1 MRNTV
6 LITLLLVALLPSSLF
21 SQIPRNI
28 SYQGVLTDDA
38 GIPRPN
44 GRYFFTFKLYDVSS
58 GGAAIWTQAESLQV
72 DRGLFSTTFGTTP
85 FGPTVLFDRQY
96 WLGIQV
102 GVTAELA
109 PRVRLSAVGYSINSI
124 GADTAR
130 IAGTIPNNSV
140 TSAKIADG
148 TIQFADVAQN
158 GAASGQVMKWT
169 GSAWAAR
176 NDSAGAGGSASQW
189 TTLGSDI
196 YYDGGYVGI
205 GAATAPAYKLDILH
219 GGSTGIRSKSSA
231 SFSVVDI
238 DATSGDAALRFQKAG
253 LGQWNTRNR
262 PADDYYE
269 IFELGGGGSRM
280 VIQDGTGWVGI
291 GGPGAVAAPAYQL
304 DVENGGATGIRS
316 KSNASFS
323 VVDIDANS
331 GDAALRFQKAGVGQ
345 WNTRNRPADDY
356 YEIFELGGGG
366 SRFVIQ
372 DATGNVGIGATVAP
386 AYKLD
391 VEHGGSTGIRSKS
404 TGSFSVVDIDA
415 ASGDAALRFQRAG
428 VNQWNIRNR
437 PADDY
442 LEIFE
447 LGGGGSRMVIQDATG
462 FVGINTTIPG
472 SRLDVTGDAARGIN
486 GTSSLASNID
496 GGVYGSH
503 SAGPIAALGT
513 QNNGIY
519 AKSIVS
525 NGAGVFG
532 DNSGSNTVGYA
543 GYFAGRVHV
552 NGTLTKSAGAFK
564 IDHPLDP
571 ANKYLV
577 HSFVES
583 PDMMNI
589 YNGNIVTDGSGKA
602 VVTLPDYFEA
612 LNMEFR
618 YQLTVIGTFAQAI
631 ISRKVQNN
639 QFEIATNLPNIE
651 VSWMVTGVRHDAY
664 ATVNRVPN
672 AVEKESA
679 NRGKYLNPEAFNLP
693 ASLGISYDGQTDRAS
708 SPTQTPPVAQ
718 KPRDAASQSGGSLDP
733 VPATK
738 SFNGPID
745 NTGSVASV
753 PPTKV
758 VTKPVDKTGSVADTP
773 AEKR

>member
-1 MRNTV
+1 MRNTI
-6 LITLLLVALLPSSLF
+6 LLLLLLVALSPGNLF
-21 SQIPRNI
+21 AQIPRNI

-38 GIPRPN
+38 GVPRPN
-44 GRYFFTFKLYDVSS
+44 GRYFFSFKLYDVSS

-72 DRGLFSTTFGTTP
+72 DRGLFITTFGTTP

-158 GAASGQVMKWT
+158 SAATGQVMKWT
-169 GSAWAAR
+169 GTAWAAR
-176 NDSAGAGGSASQW
+176 NDSAGAGGSGSQW
-189 TTLGSDI
+189 TTVGPDI
-196 YYDGGYVGI
+196 YYDGGAVGI
-205 GAATAPAYKLDILH
+205 GAVTPPAYKLDVLH
-219 GGSTGIRSKSSA
+219 GGSTGIRSRSSG

-238 DATSGDAALRFQKAG
+238 DAASGDAALRFAKAG
-253 LGQWNTRNR
+253 VNQWNIRNR
-262 PADDYYE
+262 PADDYLE

-280 VIQDGTGWVGI
+280 VIQDATGNVGI
-291 GGPGAVAAPAYQL
+291 GETTAPSYKL
-304 DVENGGATGIRS
+304 DVLHGGATGIRS
-316 KSNASFS
+316 RSSNSFS
-323 VVDIDANS
+323 VVDIDAQS
-331 GDAALRFQKAGVGQ
+331 GDAALRFQKAGVNQ
-345 WNTRNRPADDY
+345 WNIRNRPADDY
-356 YEIFELGGGG
+356 LEIFEQGAG
-366 SRFVIQ
+366 SRMVIQ

-386 AYKLD
+386 SYKLD

-428 VNQWNIRNR
+428 VNQWNTRNR

-442 LEIFE
+442 YEIFE
-447 LGGGGSRMVIQDATG
+447 LGGGGSRFVIQDATG
-462 FVGINTTIPG
+462 YVGINTTVPG
-472 SRLDVTGDAARGIN
+472 SRLDVTAATETAVNATSAIPSTGI
-486 GTSSLASNID
+486 GTINATNTAGPTAALATSNN
-496 GGVYGSH
+496 GVYARSV
-503 SAGPIAALGT
+503 AT
-513 QNNGIY
+513 
-519 AKSIVS
+519 
-525 NGAGVFG
+525 NGAAIFG
-532 DNSGSNTVGYA
+532 NNDGSNTVGYA
-543 GYFAGRVHV
+543 GYFSGRVNV
-552 NGTLTKSAGAFK
+552 TGTLSKGGGAFK

-571 ANKYLV
+571 ENKYLY

-602 VVTLPDYFEA
+602 VVTLPDYFES

-639 QFEIATNLPNIE
+639 QFEIATNQPNIE

-664 ATVNRVPN
+664 ANMNRIPN

-679 NRGKYLNPEAFNLP
+679 NRGKYLHPAAFNLP
-693 ASLGISYDGQTDRAS
+693 ASLGIAYDGQADRAS
-708 SPTQTPPVAQ
+708 SPTQTVPVAQ
-718 KPRDAASQSGGSLDP
+718 KPQDAASQSGGSLDP
-733 VPATK
+733 VPATRA
-738 SFNGPID
+738 FNGPID

-753 PPTKV
+753 PPTKA
-758 VTKPVDKTGSVADTP
+758 VTKPVDNTGSVVDTP
-773 AEKR
+773 AKKR